1 MITKEVNK
9 MIWEIREGKDIIS
22 YSPTG
27 DTYSEQRSKI
37 INIMEDFLEENIGL
51 PAYLFQP
58 IIDDAVKLEL
68 HRQFWL
74 QYLSLIREKSFIVRI
89 KSEDSDEQA
98 LDKLRQRFQE
108 VYIEA
113 WYNHQGI
120 YSIVKDDLI
129 AGLATNKT
137 SVNTNL
143 TNVNG
148 ATSTIIKNN
157 DTPQSGDNSELT
169 KDTYLSSSS
178 RTSSEEVTNTQTGD
192 AVSNYTITEDVTN
205 LLAEN
210 KKLRDELSNIYDY
223 IRSQMGIEEVE

>member
-1 MITKEVNK
+1 
-9 MIWEIREGKDIIS
+9 MIWEIREGKDSIN
-22 YSPTG
+22 YSLTG
-27 DTYSEQRSKI
+27 ETYSEQQLKI
-37 INIMEDFLEENIGL
+37 IEHMDKFLEENIGL
-51 PAYLFQP
+51 PTYLFQP
-58 IIDDAVKLEL
+58 IIDDDVKLEL

-89 KSEDSDEQA
+89 KSEDTDELA

-129 AGLATNKT
+129 AKLATNKT

-148 ATSTIIKNN
+148 ATSTLIKNN

-169 KDTYLSSSS
+169 NDTYLSSSS
-178 RTSSEEVTNTQTGD
+178 RTESEAVTNTQTGD
-192 AVSNYTITEDVTN
+192 AVSNYSITEDVTN

-210 KKLRDELSNIYDY
+210 KRLRDELSNIYDY